1 MLIEE
6 NSVVTM
12 DFQLFAEDGRLVD
25 NRLDYEFI
33 QGIDDVLV
41 GMRSHLKGAK
51 VGDCIQGTVPAEE
64 ALNRNGDPTLG
75 VNALTLKTHD
85 IEASGNFY
93 EALGFVVEYSQL
105 LPPWKT
111 LSIGHRQHLNLQ
123 GVNATDPFLTNGS
136 PVWGRPV
143 IYVKSVDEVYARA
156 MANGFLP
163 EFPPSNAAW
172 GERFL
177 GRG

>member
-1 MLIEE
+1 MQSMKDRIVLIALIL
-6 NSVVTM
+6 NFVS
-12 DFQLFAEDGRLVD
+12 Q
-25 NRLDYEFI
+25 
-33 QGIDDVLV
+33 
-41 GMRSHLKGAK
+41 
-51 VGDCIQGTVPAEE
+51 VPAEE

-172 GERFL
+172 GERFFHIKDPAGHEIAFARPLVL
-177 GRG
+177 GETTQD

>member
-64 ALNRNGDPTLG
+64 AFGEIVEFEPVTYPR
-75 VNALTLKTHD
+75 
-85 IEASGNFY
+85 
-93 EALGFVVEYSQL
+93 EALGPGFYNLYIGFDMPFEDDDGTRISLFVQDLTRISATFTINHPLAGQE
-105 LPPWKT
+105 
-111 LSIGHRQHLNLQ
+111 IGFR
-123 GVNATDPFLTNGS
+123 ATISGIREATEEEL
-136 PVWGRPV
+136 
-143 IYVKSVDEVYARA
+143 EVGY
-156 MANGFLP
+156 P
-163 EFPPSNAAW
+163 IVH
-172 GERFL
+172 GETCSCC
-177 GRG
+177 